1 MARYI
6 EQRIEALENHLKAQ
20 QEIVSTLFQ
29 ITYNL
34 LSRGRDQTRAEL
46 ADLRKKMKGDRLKR
60 RKPVK
65 RNHNPKRM
73 SG

>member
-20 QEIVSTLFQ
+20 QEIVSTLFR
-29 ITYNL
+29 ITHNL
-34 LSRGRDQTRAEL
+34 LSRGSDETRAEIE
-46 ADLRKKMKGDRLKR
+46 ALRKKMKVDRLKR

-65 RNHNPKRM
+65 RKPGAK
-73 SG
+73 